1 MAKRRF
7 LAKTSTDQNL
17 DFIALLEIGRDNFTS
32 QFLGTLA
39 GGIDFDWHC
48 LPPRGRSGGILQRVK
63 CEALE
68 EINVVRGDFAVMFRV
83 RYKLDGFRWSLVAVY
98 RAAQPE
104 LKPDFLADLVRIC
117 ADERVPVLV
126 GGDFN
131 IIKRR
136 DEKATTL
143 MDVGP

>member
-1 MAKRRF
+1 M
-7 LAKTSTDQNL
+7 
-17 DFIALLEIGRDNFTS
+17 
-32 QFLGTLA
+32 
-39 GGIDFDWHC
+39 
-48 LPPRGRSGGILQRVK
+48 QRVK

-98 RAAQPE
+98 GAAQSE
-104 LKPDFLADLVRIC
+104 LKPDFLPDLVRIC
-117 ADERVPVLV
+117 GDETLAIPV